1 MIEENSDATTTIGSN
16 APTTKK
22 ANRFNCNDV
31 RQERI
36 NNKAHSTKSDP
47 YLSRKVS
54 SSSNVLLV
62 CRLLRLMLSWQ
73 TECSHHRNRNLL
85 LYLLCIHCE
94 IMCAAHTA
102 TE

>member
-1 MIEENSDATTTIGSN
+1 MIEENSDATTTIGSY

-36 NNKAHSTKSDP
+36 NNKAHSTKLDP

-54 SSSNVLLV
+54 SSSNVLSI
-62 CRLLRLMLSWQ
+62 CRLLRLMLKGG
-73 TECSHHRNRNLL
+73 NRVPLSS
-85 LYLLCIHCE
+85 
-94 IMCAAHTA
+94 
-102 TE
+102 